1 MRPGVVTQVK
11 RLLKPVYE
19 AKVIQKEVYKSALEA
34 ITEAVVA
41 SGTVEAPFLPALV
54 LQWWWMAW
62 LSLWVG
68 IWPRRRRASRV
79 AARSVLQSSRTAPAS
94 MTTSARSKKVGRRA
108 SKRPRSPRVTHAVR
122 GIRVPG
128 AVVVMLPSHAD
139 AVSGPQRNA

>member
-1 MRPGVVTQVK
+1 MLMRPGVVTQVK

-54 LQWWWMAW
+54 LQWWCMAW

-68 IWPRRRRASRV
+68 IWPRRRRASS
-79 AARSVLQSSRTAPAS
+79 AEIARLA
-94 MTTSARSKKVGRRA
+94 
-108 SKRPRSPRVTHAVR
+108 
-122 GIRVPG
+122 IREG
-128 AVVVMLPSHAD
+128 LLEI
-139 AVSGPQRNA
+139 